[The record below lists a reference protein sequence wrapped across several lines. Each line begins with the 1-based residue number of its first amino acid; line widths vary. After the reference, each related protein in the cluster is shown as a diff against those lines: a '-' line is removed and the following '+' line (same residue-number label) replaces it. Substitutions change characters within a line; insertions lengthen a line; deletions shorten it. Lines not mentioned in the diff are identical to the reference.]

1 MGLKGA
7 FSPTQSRI
15 KPTEPGLRP
24 GALGTLQGVFGQG
37 GPGIGDR
44 LNQMFGLQGTGLQ
57 QQGLA
62 EFARLLGQP
71 TAAQQV
77 FQAQGG
83 AKGSFGQDILNVA
96 QPLWQRNLNDQI
108 AMIQGQ
114 GPRFSSGADLQSQQL
129 RQRGLQDF
137 DLYAQQVLEAG
148 RARQTA
154 AATAADTS
162 GLNLLQGAGNFA
174 TGAQAPQLQ
183 LLQLL
188 LPYLFQG
195 GLSQGV
201 ITGPSVFGQIAQA
214 AGAVAS
220 AAKTGV

>member
-1 MGLKGA
+1 ML
-7 FSPTQSRI
+7 
-15 KPTEPGLRP
+15 
-24 GALGTLQGVFGQG
+24 GVFGSG
-37 GPGIGDR
+37 GPGTGDR
-44 LNQMFGLQGTGLQ
+44 LNNTFGLQGTALQ

-62 EFARLLGQP
+62 QFAALLGHP
-71 TAAQQV
+71 TAAQAV
-77 FQAQGG
+77 FSAQGG
-83 AKGSFGQDILNVA
+83 ANGSFGQDILNAA

-108 AMIQGQ
+108 AAIQGQ

-148 RARQTA
+148 RARQMA

-188 LPYLFQG
+188 LPYLLQG

-201 ITGPSVFGQIAQA
+201 ITGPSPFGQVAQA

-220 AAKTGV
+220 AGRAGA